1 MKKGGI
7 VALLVIAVAVAIM
20 MVTLG
25 DTSTYVTFQT
35 AKDNPGV
42 EFHVV
47 GKLLAHKPQ
56 EYDPVKDPNYY
67 SFYMA
72 DSLKNEMK
80 VVYLD
85 AKPIDIE
92 RAERVVVIG
101 KAVNDSEFHAGTILQ
116 KCPSKYKDEGLVG
129 TKSSSY

>member
-1 MKKGGI
+1 MKRGGI
-7 VALLVIAVAVAIM
+7 IALLFIAAAVAIM
-20 MVTLG
+20 MVTFG
-25 DTSTYVTFQT
+25 DTSTYVTFET
-35 AKDNPGV
+35 AKANQGV

-47 GKLLAHKPQ
+47 GKLMANKPQ

-72 DSLKNEMK
+72 DSLRNEMK

-101 KAVNDSEFHAGTILQ
+101 KAVSDSEFHASTILQ
-116 KCPSKYKDEGLVG
+116 KCPSKYKDEGIG
-129 TKSSSY
+129 GAESRTY